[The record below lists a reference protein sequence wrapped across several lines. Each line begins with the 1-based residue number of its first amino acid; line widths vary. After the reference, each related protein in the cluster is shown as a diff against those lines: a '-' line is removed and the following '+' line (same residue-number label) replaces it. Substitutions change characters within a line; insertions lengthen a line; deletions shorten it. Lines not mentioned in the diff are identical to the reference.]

1 MSDVLPA
8 NAASAEHH
16 PIGLIV
22 TDDLQ
27 RNRLTVF
34 FRLLLALPHFIV
46 LGVWAIATYV
56 LVVVAWI
63 IAIFT
68 GRVPDGM
75 HNFIATWLRYGT
87 RVTAYAFLLA
97 DPFPPFGDSGSY
109 PVDVRIDPAETQS
122 RLTVFF
128 RTLLAIPAFLLT
140 YVFRMVNQLVALL
153 GWFHCLFTG
162 HMHQGM
168 RDISA
173 WLLRYE
179 TQTWAYVLLLTGRY
193 PSLSG
198 APTA

>member
-1 MSDVLPA
+1 MSETLSAPA
-8 NAASAEHH
+8 TAAEHH

-22 TDDLQ
+22 TDDLN

-34 FRLLLALPHFIV
+34 FRLLLALPHF
-46 LGVWAIATYV
+46 
-56 LVVVAWI
+56 VVVALWGLLVEVAVFVAWL

-68 GRVPDGM
+68 GRVPDGL
-75 HNFIATWLRYGT
+75 HNFLAAWLRYAT

-97 DPFPPFGDSGSY
+97 DPFPPFGAGGTY
-109 PVDVRIDPAETQS
+109 PVDARIDAAAAQS

-128 RTLLAIPAFLLT
+128 RLLLAIPALLLT
-140 YVFRMVNQLVALL
+140 YVFRMVNQIVAFL
-153 GWFHCLFTG
+153 GWFYCLVTG
-162 HMHQGM
+162 RMSQGM

-179 TQTWAYVLLLTGRY
+179 TQTWGYLLLLTGRY

>member
-1 MSDVLPA
+1 MSETISTPM
-8 NAASAEHH
+8 AAADHH

-34 FRLLLALPHFIV
+34 FRLLLAIPHFIV
-46 LGVWAIATYV
+46 VLLWGV
-56 LVVVAWI
+56 LVELIVIVAWACGVVI
-63 IAIFT
+63 
-68 GRVPDGM
+68 GRVPDGLHTFM
-75 HNFIATWLRYGT
+75 SSWLRYAT
-87 RVTAYAFLLA
+87 RVTAYVFLLA
-97 DPFPPFGDSGSY
+97 DPFPQFGAGGTY
-109 PVDVRIDPAETQS
+109 PVDVRIDSAETQS

-128 RTLLAIPAFLLT
+128 RIFLAIPALLLT
-140 YVFRMVNQLVALL
+140 YVFRIVNQIVALL
-153 GWFHCLFTG
+153 GWFYCLFTG
-162 HMHQGM
+162 HMNEGM

-179 TQTWAYVLLLTGRY
+179 TQTWGYVLLLTGRY

>member
-1 MSDVLPA
+1 MSDVLSTPV
-8 NAASAEHH
+8 AAADHH
-16 PIGLIV
+16 PVGLIV

-34 FRLLLALPHFIV
+34 FRLLLAIPHFIV
-46 LGVWAIATYV
+46 VGLWGIVTYV
-56 LVVVAWI
+56 LVIVAWVVAL
-63 IAIFT
+63 FT
-68 GRVPDGM
+68 GRVPDGV
-75 HNFIATWLRYGT
+75 HNFIAAWLRYST

-97 DPFPPFGDSGSY
+97 DPFPPFGAGGSY
-109 PVDVRIDPAETQS
+109 PVDARIDSAETQS

-153 GWFHCLFTG
+153 GWFYCLVTG
-162 HMHQGM
+162 HMHEGM

>member
-1 MSDVLPA
+1 MLSTPT
-8 NAASAEHH
+8 AAAEQH
-16 PIGLIV
+16 PIGLVV

-46 LGVWAIATYV
+46 VALWAIVTYV
-56 LVVVAWI
+56 LVIAAWI
-63 IAIFT
+63 VAIFT
-68 GRVPDGM
+68 GRVPDGL
-75 HNFIATWLRYGT
+75 HNFIATWLRYAT
-87 RVTAYAFLLA
+87 RVTAYVFLLA
-97 DPFPPFGDSGSY
+97 DPFPPFGAGGSY
-109 PVDVRIDPAETQS
+109 PVDARIDPAQTQS

-128 RTLLAIPAFLLT
+128 RTLLAIPALLLT

-153 GWFHCLFTG
+153 GWFYCLFTG
-162 HMHQGM
+162 RMHEGM

-179 TQTWAYVLLLTGRY
+179 TQTWGYVLLLTGRY

>member
-1 MSDVLPA
+1 MSDVLSTPVA
-8 NAASAEHH
+8 GADHH
-16 PIGLIV
+16 PVGLIV

-34 FRLLLALPHFIV
+34 FRLLLAIPHFIV
-46 LGVWAIATYV
+46 VALWGIVTYV
-56 LVVVAWI
+56 LVIVAWVVAL
-63 IAIFT
+63 FT
-68 GRVPDGM
+68 GRVPDGV
-75 HNFIATWLRYGT
+75 HNFIAAWLRYST

-97 DPFPPFGDSGSY
+97 DPFPPFGAEGSY
-109 PVDVRIDPAETQS
+109 PVDARIDSAETQS

-153 GWFHCLFTG
+153 GWFYCLVTG
-162 HMHQGM
+162 HMHEGM

>member
-1 MSDVLPA
+1 MSDVLSTPT
-8 NAASAEHH
+8 AAAEQH
-16 PIGLIV
+16 PIGLVV

-46 LGVWAIATYV
+46 VALWAIVTYV
-56 LVVVAWI
+56 LVIAAWI
-63 IAIFT
+63 VAIFT
-68 GRVPDGM
+68 GRVPDGL
-75 HNFIATWLRYGT
+75 HNFIATWLRYAT
-87 RVTAYAFLLA
+87 RVTAYVFLLA
-97 DPFPPFGDSGSY
+97 DPFPPFGAGGSY
-109 PVDVRIDPAETQS
+109 PVDARIDPAQTQS

-128 RTLLAIPAFLLT
+128 RTLLAIPALLLT

-153 GWFHCLFTG
+153 GWFYCLFTG
-162 HMHQGM
+162 RMHEGM

-179 TQTWAYVLLLTGRY
+179 TQTWGYVLLLTGRY

>member
-1 MSDVLPA
+1 MSDVLSTPVA
-8 NAASAEHH
+8 EAEHH
-16 PIGLIV
+16 PVGLIV

-34 FRLLLALPHFIV
+34 FRLLLAIPHFIV
-46 LGVWAIATYV
+46 VALWAIVTYV
-56 LVVVAWI
+56 LVIVAWI
-63 IAIFT
+63 VAIFT
-68 GRVPDGM
+68 GRVPDGL
-75 HNFIATWLRYGT
+75 HNFIATWLRYAT
-87 RVTAYAFLLA
+87 RVTAYVFLLA
-97 DPFPPFGDSGSY
+97 DPFPPFGAGGSY
-109 PVDVRIDPAETQS
+109 PVDARIDPAQTQS

-128 RTLLAIPAFLLT
+128 RTLLAIPALLLT

-153 GWFHCLFTG
+153 GWFYCLFTG
-162 HMHQGM
+162 RMHEGM

-179 TQTWAYVLLLTGRY
+179 TQTWGYVLLLTGRY

>member
-1 MSDVLPA
+1 MSDVLSTPVTGA
-8 NAASAEHH
+8 DHH
-16 PIGLIV
+16 PVGLIV

-34 FRLLLALPHFIV
+34 FRLLLAIPHFIV
-46 LGVWAIATYV
+46 VALWGIVTYV
-56 LVVVAWI
+56 LVIVAWVVAL
-63 IAIFT
+63 FT
-68 GRVPDGM
+68 GRVPDGV
-75 HNFIATWLRYGT
+75 HNFIAAWLRYST

-97 DPFPPFGDSGSY
+97 DPFPPFGAGGSY
-109 PVDVRIDPAETQS
+109 PVDARIDSAETQS

-153 GWFHCLFTG
+153 GWFYCLVTG
-162 HMHQGM
+162 HMHEGM